1 MAISLIAIGILLTW
15 VGVRGN
21 ASALYSLIGQDF
33 KSGFLYW
40 MLAILAIGFLGQ
52 VAAFKDFAVYLMV
65 LVLIV
70 LVLHNSNAISN
81 LESALKV

>member
-1 MAISLIAIGILLTW
+1 MAISLIAIGIILVW
-15 VGVRGN
+15 VAVRGN
-21 ASALYSLIGQDF
+21 ATQLYTLIGADF

-52 VAAFKDFAVYLMV
+52 IPALKDFAIYLMV

-70 LVLHNSNAISN
+70 LVLHNGNAISN